1 MPMTISRILELYAR
15 SGRSLED
22 MGLKEA
28 ALDLSE
34 AGQALDL
41 FAGQKWLLL
50 GGDVYRATSDGR
62 SLEPTYDNWFY
73 EGNNVDEGI
82 SAARDFLHS
91 LRDRSLFVVFVVT
104 GRTLPP

>member
-1 MPMTISRILELYAR
+1 
-15 SGRSLED
+15 

-28 ALDLSE
+28 ALYLSE

-41 FAGQKWLLL
+41 FAGQKWLVL

-104 GRTLPP
+104 GRTPPP